1 MARLILESGGERKEI
16 RIRGAV
22 TIGRSPSADV
32 SIDDRTLSR
41 EHTRVY
47 GENGRYFVRDLESK
61 NGTYL
66 NGTLIR
72 QPEPLKPGDRIK
84 VGPATF
90 VFTPDPDDLPAG
102 RPAAPASPPR
112 PAAALP
118 VPAAPAPRPRTHAG
132 APAAFDAAAAILGR
146 LAFFALAAATAWFS
160 KDFFARL
167 LERIPS

>member
-22 TIGRSPSADV
+22 TIGRAPSADV

-66 NGTLIR
+66 NGELIR
-72 QPEPLKPGDRIK
+72 RPEALKPGDRIRI
-84 VGPATF
+84 GPATF
-90 VFTPDPDDLPAG
+90 VFAADPDD
-102 RPAAPASPPR
+102 PP
-112 PAAALP
+112 PPSAP
-118 VPAAPAPRPRTHAG
+118 VPATEGRPSAAPAPAPRPRPRAESG
-132 APAAFDAAAAILGR
+132 AAADAAAAILAR
-146 LAFFALAAATAWFS
+146 IALFGIAAATAWFS

-167 LERIPS
+167 LERIPT

>member
-22 TIGRSPSADV
+22 IIGRAPSADV

-66 NGTLIR
+66 NGELIR
-72 QPEPLKPGDRIK
+72 RPEALKPGDRIK

-90 VFTPDPDDLPAG
+90 VFAADPDDLPPAPAPAPAPEA
-102 RPAAPASPPR
+102 RPA
-112 PAAALP
+112 
-118 VPAAPAPRPRTHAG
+118 AAPAPRPRPRTESG
-132 APAAFDAAAAILGR
+132 AAADAAAAL
-146 LAFFALAAATAWFS
+146 FARIALFGIAAATAWFS

>member
-22 TIGRSPSADV
+22 TIGRAPSADV
-32 SIDDRTLSR
+32 SIDHRTLSR

-66 NGTLIR
+66 NGELVR
-72 QPEPLKPGDRIK
+72 RPEPLKPGDRIK

-90 VFTPDPDDLPAG
+90 VFATDPDDPPAE
-102 RPAAPASPPR
+102 RPAAPAPEPR
-112 PAAALP
+112 PAA
-118 VPAAPAPRPRTHAG
+118 VAPPSRPRAR
-132 APAAFDAAAAILGR
+132 AAAGGAADALAGLAARIALLGI
-146 LAFFALAAATAWFS
+146 AAATAWFS